1 MQVLTKLS
9 TLGMCLADMEY
20 PNARHVLSYRLSEL
34 LLEHTGREFETKSI
48 LLGVSN
54 PDAVLY
60 KVREWNT
67 SMRDECM
74 RQLNN
79 LTMAD
84 PSPMPCNP
92 AISKVMPILE
102 NMSGD
107 YSPEGMFLVIYE
119 PEFLFQKP
127 ILRSYVQRDLLLAI
141 EKEPAPYIIADGE
154 TL

>member
-9 TLGMCLADMEY
+9 TLGMCLKDMEY

-34 LLEHTGREFETKSI
+34 LLEHTGREFDTKSI
-48 LLGVSN
+48 VLGVSD
-54 PDAVLY
+54 PDAILY
-60 KVREWNT
+60 KAREWNT
-67 SMRDECM
+67 SIRDECM
-74 RQLNN
+74 RQLND
-79 LTMAD
+79 LTIAD

-107 YSPEGMFLVIYE
+107 YSPDGRFLVIYE

-141 EKEPAPYIIADGE
+141 EKEPTPYVILDGE